1 MTINENSISDEL
13 VALTNQKEDAHYQ
26 LNAIIGKLTKHTI
39 GLESRLAGLEG
50 IAETL
55 ASLARSQQAEIEQL
69 TTRLDTYRGKQA
81 VPMPTDDDLAE
92 AASRESRQA
101 YADRIRNTVKT
112 RKQVE
117 AQ

>member
-69 TTRLDTYRGKQA
+69 TTRLDTYRAKQA
-81 VPMPTDDDLAE
+81 VPMPLANLAE
-92 AASRESRQA
+92 AAWCESRQA
-101 YADRIRNTVKT
+101 RADRIRNTVKT

>member
-69 TTRLDTYRGKQA
+69 TTRLDIYRGKQA
-81 VPMPTDDDLAE
+81 VPMPADDDLAV
-92 AASRESRQA
+92 SRQA
-101 YADRIRNTVKT
+101 YADRVRNTVKT